1 MAQGKNLRAVGDR
14 IEELTQELS
23 QLSDT
28 RMRDRAEELVRLVME
43 LYGGA
48 FARILEIAAEK
59 APADE
64 TLVER
69 LAADDLV
76 ASLLILHGLHPLDIE
91 TRITRALDHVRPY
104 LGSHGGDVKL
114 LSVNDR
120 IVQLRLEGSCH
131 GCPSS
136 TVTMKLAIEKAIEE
150 AAPEVIR
157 IEVEGANQ
165 PAMVPSFEAGAVST
179 SSQPPMQEIPINSG
193 EWVALRDM
201 PEFAGG
207 DLAAI
212 EAAGIQVIVCRV
224 GESFYAY
231 QDSCPSCGGTLRGGA
246 LHSSILTCP
255 SCGRAY
261 DVRRA
266 GQCMDASELHMEPLP
281 LLANPGG
288 IRIAV
293 PAMIA

>member
-1 MAQGKNLRAVGDR
+1 
-14 IEELTQELS
+14 
-23 QLSDT
+23 
-28 RMRDRAEELVRLVME
+28 MRDRAEELVRLVIE

-48 FARILEIAAEK
+48 FARILEIVGEE

-76 ASLLILHGLHPLDIE
+76 SSLLILHGLHPLDIE
-91 TRITRALDHVRPY
+91 ARITRALDHVRPY

-114 LSVNDR
+114 LGVNDGV
-120 IVQLRLEGSCH
+120 VQLRLEGSCH

-165 PAMVPSFEAGAVST
+165 PRLAAVVRSRRSSSKQPAAGARSPVT
-179 SSQPPMQEIPINSG
+179 FGRMG
-193 EWVALRDM
+193 RAARY
-201 PEFAGG
+201 AG
-207 DLAAI
+207 
-212 EAAGIQVIVCRV
+212 VCRRRSR
-224 GESFYAY
+224 GNRSRGNKSDRLPRRREL
-231 QDSCPSCGGTLRGGA
+231 LRLSRFLSVLRRGA
-246 LHSSILTCP
+246 ARRSLRESILTCP
-255 SCGRAY
+255 SCGRGY

-266 GQCMDASELHMEPLP
+266 GQCMDASDLHMEPLP
-281 LLANPGG
+281 LLANQGG

-293 PAMIA
+293 PAMTA

>member
-1 MAQGKNLRAVGDR
+1 MAQAKNLRAVGDR
-14 IEELTQELS
+14 IEELTKEFG
-23 QLSDT
+23 QLSDA
-28 RMRDRAEELVRLVME
+28 RMRDRAEELVCLVIE

-48 FARILEIAAEK
+48 FARILEIAGEK
-59 APADE
+59 EPAGE

-76 ASLLILHGLHPLDIE
+76 SSLLILHGLHPLDIE
-91 TRITRALDHVRPY
+91 ARITRALDHVRPY

-114 LSVNDR
+114 LGVNDGV
-120 IVQLRLEGSCH
+120 VQLRLEGSCH

-136 TVTMKLAIEKAIEE
+136 TVTMKLAVEKAIEE

-165 PAMVPSFEAGAVST
+165 PAMAPPFEAGVAPA
-179 SSQPPMQEIPINSG
+179 SSEPPAQEAQIPSG

-207 DLAAI
+207 DLAAT
-212 EAAGIQVIVCRV
+212 EAAGIKVIVCRV

-231 QDSCPSCGGTLRGGA
+231 QDSCPSCGGTLRGGTLRA
-246 LHSSILTCP
+246 SILTCP
-255 SCGRAY
+255 SCGRGY

-293 PAMIA
+293 PAMTA